1 MGSNPIFSVVI
12 LIIFVM
18 PTYMQLSKMPRLSKP
33 RRKFRPLLN
42 ECPQKKGVCSKVRIM
57 KPKKPNSAQRKI
69 ARVRL
74 SSGKMLTA
82 AIPGHGHN
90 LQQYSVVLI
99 RGGRV
104 RDLPGVRYKIIRG
117 VYDAASVAKRAQRR
131 SKFGTKNW
139 KKAEK
144 QQNTNK
150 K

>member
-1 MGSNPIFSVVI
+1 
-12 LIIFVM
+12 M
-18 PTYMQLSKMPRLSKP
+18 PTYNQLSKFSRLVK
-33 RRKFRPLLN
+33 RRRCFRPSLKQ
-42 ECPQKKGVCSKVRIM
+42 CPQKKGVCVKVRIT
-57 KPKKPNSAQRKI
+57 KPKKPNSAQRKV

-74 SSGKMLTA
+74 STGQVITA
-82 AIPGHGHN
+82 AIPGQGHN

-117 VYDAASVAKRAQRR
+117 VYDSVGVAKRANRR

-144 QQNTNK
+144 QSYK
-150 K
+150 I